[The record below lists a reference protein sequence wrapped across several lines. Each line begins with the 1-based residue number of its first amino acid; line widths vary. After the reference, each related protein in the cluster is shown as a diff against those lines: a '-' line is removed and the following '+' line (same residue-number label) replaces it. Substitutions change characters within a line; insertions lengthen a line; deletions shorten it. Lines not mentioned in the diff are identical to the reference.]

1 MRDSRYGKTGILNE
15 YLIYPF
21 NGPIGYDY
29 NYSGTYSKFS
39 LVDKFYTDSLIKTS
53 KRLISGGV
61 EWSNG
66 LTFSIS
72 DIYYS
77 FSGEILSYSASYPG
91 LTLSNGDSSYP
102 RIDSIVITE
111 DGSIRVKKG
120 QPSSTPF
127 KTPLDEDEILIQYA
141 YIPT

>member
-72 DIYYS
+72 DIYYTFYTS
-77 FSGEILSYSASYPG
+77 QSSVINSLS
-91 LTLSNGDSSYP
+91 SS
-102 RIDSIVITE
+102 ID
-111 DGSIRVKKG
+111 KL
-120 QPSSTPF
+120 QLF
-127 KTPLDEDEILIQYA
+127 Q
-141 YIPT
+141 